1 MSEHKQDIN
10 VVEKDALL
18 QAQSIWQKNQKTI
31 LTVVTVIVVVVGG
44 WFGYQKF
51 ILAPKEEKAQE
62 AMFKAEE
69 YFRKDSFNLALNGD
83 GIAKGFLYIQKNY
96 SGTKSANL
104 SKFYAGVSYLK
115 TGEFQKAV
123 DQLKDFSTS
132 AKQIQSSAYGA
143 LADAYSEL
151 KKNDDAIEYYKK
163 AGNNFTEDEFASA
176 EYLFRAASLSK
187 VIGKTQQALELYKT
201 IKEKFPKADNG
212 RSDKYIYQLNIEKND
227 FRIN

>member
-1 MSEHKQDIN
+1 MSEHTQDIN

-31 LTVVTVIVVVVGG
+31 LTAMAVVVVVAGG

-51 ILAPKEEKAQE
+51 IVAPKEEKAQE
-62 AMFKAEE
+62 AIYQAEA

-83 GIAKGFLYIQKNY
+83 GLSKGFLYIQKNY
-96 SGTKSANL
+96 SGTKPANL
-104 SKFYAGVSYLK
+104 SKFYAGICYLK

-123 DQLKDFSTS
+123 DQLKDFSTD
-132 AKQIQSSAYGA
+132 AKQIRSAAYGA

-187 VIGKTQQALELYKT
+187 VTGKTQQALELYKT
-201 IKEKFPKADNG
+201 IKEKYPKADNG

-227 FRIN
+227 FSIN